1 MMKSTIRKC
10 TIVEILTERS
20 ETGDAWSTI
29 LLGLYFLFEIGVD
42 KDERKAFLL
51 FDLAFAYTEDDK
63 LKNRLADILKGTCG
77 EKARKSGWCPKLSAY
92 LELQESIIDNSEV
105 DLLGGLS
112 PDEVECTQKNK
123 ADQAWSELCKR
134 CGFGLSA
141 TLDGA
146 VDSADLGFRDI
157 FGGGITG
164 RAPASTS
171 EINRRDVVRR
181 IRRIAGL
188 GSPQAQFVLARMYL
202 DGFWVRKSKSKSREW
217 LEKSANQKLYEALF
231 VLGCYYFFREGNML
245 GLELLEEASAIPRW
259 SKMSQGDNLPFRFR
273 VPGSAAD
280 YYLGLAYERLNE
292 DPNTIPEHAIEH
304 YKRAIDGR
312 CDDALRQV
320 VWMYE
325 RTRNTD
331 KAEQLC
337 QEHLFENVWFY
348 TLDSTDDQSCVFER
362 LREYAKIDRY
372 YMRGEYKTLEE
383 WAKVA
388 GVDEKTLRARIESGL
403 DEEQVLE
410 VMCQPD

>member
-1 MMKSTIRKC
+1 MNEPVRKR
-10 TIVEILTERS
+10 TIVEVFTEQS
-20 ETGDAWSTI
+20 ESGDVWSTI
-29 LLGLYFLFEIGVD
+29 LLGLYYLFGIGVD
-42 KDERKAFLL
+42 KDERKAFSL
-51 FDLAFAYTEDDK
+51 FDLAFTYTEDDE
-63 LKNRLADILKGTCG
+63 LKNRLADILKETCG

-92 LELQESIIDNSEV
+92 LELQESIIDNTEV

-134 CGFGLSA
+134 CGFGLAA

-171 EINRRDVVRR
+171 EINRRDVVCR

-202 DGFWVRKSKSKSREW
+202 DGFWVRKSKSKSLEW

-231 VLGCYYFFREGNML
+231 VLGYYYFFKEGNML

-259 SKMSQGDNLPFRFR
+259 SKMSQGGNLPFRFM
-273 VPGSAAD
+273 VPDSAAD

-292 DPNTIPEHAIEH
+292 DPNIIPEHAIEH
-304 YKRAIDGR
+304 YKRAIDGL
-312 CDDALRQV
+312 CDDALRHV
-320 VWMYE
+320 VCMYE
-325 RTRNTD
+325 RTKNTD
-331 KAEQLC
+331 KAEQFC

-383 WAKVA
+383 WSKVA
-388 GVDEKTLRARIESGL
+388 GVDEETLRARIESGL
-403 DEEQVLE
+403 AEERVLE
-410 VMCQPD
+410 GMCESD

>member
-1 MMKSTIRKC
+1 MKLSIRKC

-20 ETGDAWSTI
+20 ETGDAWSTFLI
-29 LLGLYFLFEIGVD
+29 GLYSHFGIGVD
-42 KDERKAFLL
+42 KDERKAFSL
-51 FDLAFAYTEDDK
+51 FDLAFTYTEDEK

-92 LELQESIIDNSEV
+92 LELQESIINNSED
-105 DLLGGLS
+105 DLLDGLS
-112 PDEVECTQKNK
+112 PDEVACTQKNK
-123 ADQAWSELCKR
+123 AEQSWDELCEKY
-134 CGFGLSA
+134 GFGFWGVLH
-141 TLDGA
+141 
-146 VDSADLGFRDI
+146 SADIGFRDI

-171 EINRRDVVRR
+171 EINRKEVVHQ
-181 IRRIAGL
+181 IRRVARL
-188 GSPQAQFVLARMYL
+188 GSPQAQFVLALMYL
-202 DGFWVRKSKSKSREW
+202 EGFWVRKSKWTALEW
-217 LEKSANQKLYEALF
+217 LVKSANQKLYEALC
-231 VLGCYYFFREGNML
+231 VLGYYRFFKEGNML

-325 RTRNTD
+325 RTKNTD

-410 VMCQPD
+410 VMCKPD